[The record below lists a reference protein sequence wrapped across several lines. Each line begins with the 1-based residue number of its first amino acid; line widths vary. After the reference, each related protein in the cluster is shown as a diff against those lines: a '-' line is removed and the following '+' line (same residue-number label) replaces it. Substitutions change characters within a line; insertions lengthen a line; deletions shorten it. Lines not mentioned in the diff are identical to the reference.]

1 MQRQLG
7 GTPHNSPAQHFSPQE
22 SSAEKA
28 GLGNSI
34 PVGMELDYAARPV
47 PSIQLVG
54 IDGFALNAR
63 NRISEREE
71 REVGLLG
78 IWALFALAV
87 TIVAA
92 RAYSSARRALA
103 AKLAHEFAYILD
115 AIDQLSAAGDDI
127 VILNGSQLPQRGSLL
142 PVAPATPTA
151 TWPLLLGS
159 RRAAIVTSFLQAAH
173 ALDGMDQRGPELLPR
188 RFGPSQ
194 HRLRGRRPAGYDAWR
209 PSAFEPA

>member
-1 MQRQLG
+1 
-7 GTPHNSPAQHFSPQE
+7 
-22 SSAEKA
+22 
-28 GLGNSI
+28 
-34 PVGMELDYAARPV
+34 MELGYAARPV

-127 VILNGSQLPQRGSLL
+127 VILNASQLPQRGSLL

-173 ALDGMDQRGPELLPR
+173 ALDGMDKRGPELLPGDSDR
-188 RFGPSQ
+188 LNIAFGGGAQLVTTLGDQALLSLRDILS
-194 HRLRGRRPAGYDAWR
+194 HRRGRDQTTRA
-209 PSAFEPA
+209 